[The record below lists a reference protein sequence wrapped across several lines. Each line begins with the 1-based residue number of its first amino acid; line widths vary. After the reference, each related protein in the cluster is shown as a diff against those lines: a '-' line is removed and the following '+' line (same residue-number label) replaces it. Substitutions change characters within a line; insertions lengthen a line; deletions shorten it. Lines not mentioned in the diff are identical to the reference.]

1 MRRAAMLALLLNL
14 LASLRSA
21 FRTRAELALEN
32 LALRQQ
38 LATFHRSAPP
48 PRLRLA
54 DRAFWVGLS
63 QIWSRWADALIIVK
77 PDTVVR
83 WHRAGFRLFG
93 RWKSRCHTPRKDEV
107 SSEVKRPIRRM
118 AKANPLWGAPKIHGE
133 LLMLGFVISERSV
146 SRYMPKPPRQPPSQT
161 WKRSCTSAV
170 SRPRSAR
177 STSRRRGNEID
188 SFGGNAAAISAIA
201 DPQNCVIASS
211 RQSTTLPAF
220 PIHQQFLACCKCVT
234 ECLECRDS
242 QLW

>member
-1 MRRAAMLALLLNL
+1 MLALLLDL

-21 FRTRAELALEN
+21 FRTHAELALEN

-38 LATFHRSAPP
+38 LATLHRSAPP

-107 SSEVKRPIRRM
+107 SPEVKRLIRRM

-146 SRYMPKPPRQPPSQT
+146 SRYLPKPPRQPPSQT
-161 WKRSCTSAV
+161 WRTFLDTHLGSGSIAIACHDMGFDLT
-170 SRPRSAR
+170 
-177 STSRRRGNEID
+177 GYEID
-188 SFGGNAAAISAIA
+188 KDYYDAAVKRLE
-201 DPQNCVIASS
+201 N
-211 RQSTTLPAF
+211 
-220 PIHQQFLACCKCVT
+220 HQKQGQLFL
-234 ECLECRDS
+234 
-242 QLW
+242 